1 MQSQSTQNK
10 LILKREK
17 KQSTKQEPAIL
28 PSPRGGGTVQLRQ
41 LDVGRTEVCLN
52 SEQSDNNH

>member
-1 MQSQSTQNK
+1 MLSQSQQNE

-17 KQSTKQEPAIL
+17 KQSTKQESAIAS
-28 PSPRGGGTVQLRQ
+28 SPRGSGTVQLRQ

-52 SEQSDNNH
+52 FEQSDNHH